1 MVFTPAEQVIPAKAR
16 VGPDDDRDLRPAL
29 PNPADDP
36 FQFLH
41 RSRGPIDIGTP
52 QPGAQQMLPRED
64 VQREITVVAVVS
76 VKEPAFLLAMD
87 RVVGRIQIQHD
98 LLGRR
103 FVGLHEGIAP
113 SSRRSGPGP
122 SRSSCT
128 APAHRPR
135 RRSTPTGSA
144 YTCPPAPSPD
154 LRPAVERIGLIH
166 RHRQHRIGA
175 QLIMIVQILVPQTGP

>member
-64 VQREITVVAVVS
+64 VQREITVVAVVT

-103 FVGLHEGIAP
+103 FVGLHEGI
-113 SSRRSGPGP
+113 
-122 SRSSCT
+122 
-128 APAHRPR
+128 HH
-135 RRSTPTGSA
+135 
-144 YTCPPAPSPD
+144 
-154 LRPAVERIGLIH
+154 PAVDPVRVH
-166 RHRQHRIGA
+166 RD
-175 QLIMIVQILVPQTGP
+175 LLVPLLLIDLGAGQLQPVQRTPARQRLPPI